1 MKVIDARSGREVKIG
16 DTIDWGDGEQI
27 TLLDVDPGL
36 FSASAI
42 VRITHRD
49 HSKSVLEPSGEST
62 EIVGYYNDGRVEAV
76 QSPLLRVVKPGPLV
90 TIVREIPLQVKWT
103 HPRFF
108 FQHVA
113 FIAS

>member
-1 MKVIDARSGREVKIG
+1 MRVIDARSGHEVRIG
-16 DTIDWGDGEQI
+16 QTIDWGDGESL

-49 HSKSVLEPSGEST
+49 ESKAVYE
-62 EIVGYYNDGRVEAV
+62 NDDSFGVRAGAV
-76 QSPLLRVVKPGPLV
+76 VVPLRVVKPGPLV
-90 TIVREIPLQVKWT
+90 TITREIELRVRWL
-103 HPRFF
+103 HPAFR

-113 FIAS
+113 FIPS